1 MLVRQLQVQTDLNP
15 LAKRKTKN
23 LLRKIEEYEKEV
35 AVEGTIELAKF
46 QKRFLLQ
53 LSCDT

>member
-15 LAKRKTKN
+15 FSQKENQKPTSKN
-23 LLRKIEEYEKEV
+23 GRYEKEV

-53 LSCDT
+53 LSCNT